1 MNTQYNIDN
10 IIAKDVHCPYCDSA
24 NAVLLNKTS
33 SRKFAFQL
41 PAFGLK
47 FVLSLLYLSIIH
59 ICINGFKLFETI
71 KTIDNVTYVFC
82 PNCGNSYSMAPPEQI
97 KDEVKPPKFYRIK
110 DGKVVM
116 GLCKGIAEYT
126 GIALLWVRIM
136 TVLYCLTVIGLFLY
150 FLIGACILYKEDA
163 DKGVKYKKFY
173 RVRKGKDIFGV
184 CRGFSDYTDIPVMWV
199 RLLTVL
205 FGITILGI
213 IVYFVI
219 CLFIPYKEDVE
230 AGIQKKKLYKVKEK
244 KVILGL
250 CAGFSKYSSMPL
262 WLVRTLTIVLVLPMP
277 LYWIIGALV
286 PNEEDINVK

>member
-97 KDEVKPPKFYRIK
+97 LPMYS
-110 DGKVVM
+110 
-116 GLCKGIAEYT
+116 
-126 GIALLWVRIM
+126 VRIAV
-136 TVLYCLTVIGLFLY
+136 T
-150 FLIGACILYKEDA
+150 A
-163 DKGVKYKKFY
+163 
-173 RVRKGKDIFGV
+173 
-184 CRGFSDYTDIPVMWV
+184 
-199 RLLTVL
+199 
-205 FGITILGI
+205 
-213 IVYFVI
+213 
-219 CLFIPYKEDVE
+219 
-230 AGIQKKKLYKVKEK
+230 IQWRHLNKSRTKLNRRSFTE
-244 KVILGL
+244 
-250 CAGFSKYSSMPL
+250 
-262 WLVRTLTIVLVLPMP
+262 
-277 LYWIIGALV
+277 
-286 PNEEDINVK
+286 